1 MDNFLG
7 LARNIFQPP
16 EASTGCLAP
25 PQLGCLT
32 PSIGRVRVIEK
43 SCVKFWTISQR
54 GGDAARLAV
63 GRADWLG
70 RPASGRVDRA
80 WGDESQVPQTRTPP
94 RTPNARRTSMS
105 WSAIGA
111 SPPRGSAWSCAG
123 TATRSRVP
131 ARTSRS
137 RRRLHARAR
146 AHART
151 RSTPTLPGW
160 AHAAPHA
167 VPWQVLATRCAGRPA
182 RGPASRPCPMASVG
196 CVCTAL
202 AALPCAAS
210 LPVARLGPVTP
221 HTAFRRVLLH
231 WPLLFGRAPLR
242 HVVARWRLRAL
253 GRGLH
258 FAVASAA
265 RRGVEWRGAAVASR

>member
-1 MDNFLG
+1 MPG
-7 LARNIFQPP
+7 TT
-16 EASTGCLAP
+16 ST
-25 PQLGCLT
+25 GCLT

-80 WGDESQVPQTRTPP
+80 WGDGSQVPQTRTPP

-146 AHART
+146 ARAYAQHAH
-151 RSTPTLPGW
+151 S
-160 AHAAPHA
+160 
-167 VPWQVLATRCAGRPA
+167 
-182 RGPASRPCPMASVG
+182 
-196 CVCTAL
+196 
-202 AALPCAAS
+202 
-210 LPVARLGPVTP
+210 ARLGPRCPPCSAVAGARHPMRWTPSAWSCVTP
-221 HTAFRRVLLH
+221 LPNGLRWMRVHGAGSAAVRRVAARCTP
-231 WPLLFGRAPLR
+231 WPCHPAHSLQASPSALGFALWTGATAARGGTLAT
-242 HVVARWRLRAL
+242 RWRLRAL

>member
-1 MDNFLG
+1 MPG
-7 LARNIFQPP
+7 TT
-16 EASTGCLAP
+16 STGCL
-25 PQLGCLT
+25 T
-32 PSIGRVRVIEK
+32 SSIGRVRVIEK

-137 RRRLHARAR
+137 RRGLQARAR
-146 AHART
+146 ARAAHPLAPFCAVADAGQRAS
-151 RSTPTLPGW
+151 RWGAPWSWRHSRAWPGPLLD
-160 AHAAPHA
+160 AHVYGAGSAAAP
-167 VPWQVLATRCAGRPA
+167 RPL
-182 RGPASRPCPMASVG
+182 PCPP
-196 CVCTAL
+196 TA
-202 AALPCAAS
+202 A
-210 LPVARLGPVTP
+210 
-221 HTAFRRVLLH
+221 
-231 WPLLFGRAPLR
+231 
-242 HVVARWRLRAL
+242 
-253 GRGLH
+253 GLH
-258 FAVASAA
+258 SVSRLVHTQPVHKM
-265 RRGVEWRGAAVASR
+265 RRGAGEPPPWLG